1 MVGKTLSLPGGHS
14 VDAGDGHNL
23 NIEEM
28 EKTMIQEAIKKFH
41 GNKRLAAEALG
52 ISPRTLY
59 RKLKEFNI

>member
-1 MVGKTLSLPGGHS
+1 LPGGHS